1 MKRRTL
7 LVGSLGILAM
17 PALAKAYFD
26 TGTFNNVAVSGYD
39 PVAYFTQGKAVE
51 GDKKYRTT
59 YKEAEFRFSSQA
71 HLDEFIAMPEKYA
84 PQYGGYCA
92 YAVANGYTA
101 STDPEAFSVVNGKL
115 YLNFNK
121 SVRDRWSQDIPG
133 NIAKADANW
142 PGVLN

>member
-7 LVGSLGILAM
+7 LVGSLGVLAI

-51 GDKKYRTT
+51 GDKKYSTR

-71 HLDEFIAMPEKYA
+71 HLDAFVAEPEKYA

-92 YAVANGYTA
+92 MPWQTVIRPAPIPRLFQWSMT
-101 STDPEAFSVVNGKL
+101 S
-115 YLNFNK
+115 YLN
-121 SVRDRWSQDIPG
+121 
-133 NIAKADANW
+133 
-142 PGVLN
+142 